1 MKRRT
6 SYTKLLTVTLAVTML
21 MSSNVGMALAAS
33 SSTFSQS
40 EIAQL
45 AKYEQALFGEQH
57 TNLSN
62 ESRLRAIETNLF
74 GKHKSGSIKNRL
86 DGVNKL
92 IGSAKSDPYLM
103 PPMAPLYD
111 RGSAPEA
118 ASSSVSPSYDS
129 QPAPV
134 AQGLLDQAM
143 QLYSQGKTA
152 EAENAFK
159 RVLASDSKSV
169 DAYFN
174 LGVIAEG
181 RGDNQEA
188 LRNYEAAY
196 RLNPNDSEI
205 KSARDGLKDKIAS
218 EQRVAAQQEA
228 DRRMQQAKEAQR
240 DDLKKMVAQ
249 ASADYKSGN
258 LDRAIDTLSKVSR
271 QVPKDAD
278 VHYALAQA
286 LRAKGDSNAARSE
299 ISQALSLDPNNQL
312 YLTARAEMDK
322 QAAQQ
327 IADRNSPPAGEI
339 TPFAGGKDSSR
350 GIDSYASNDS
360 IGSSSGSEYG
370 YGRPSTSM
378 LSNSRLKRAVM
389 GGVAGAAA
397 GALSGMGRGTVKS
410 NAVKGAL
417 VGGVL
422 GFMLGR

>member
-6 SYTKLLTVTLAVTML
+6 SYTKSMLTITLAITTL
-21 MSSNVGMALAAS
+21 LSSNASMAIAAS
-33 SSTFSQS
+33 TPTFSQS
-40 EIAQL
+40 EVAQL
-45 AKYEQALFGEQH
+45 GKYEQSLFGQQH
-57 TNLSN
+57 TSLSN

-74 GKHKSGSIKNRL
+74 GKYKSGSVKSRL
-86 DGVNKL
+86 EGIDKL
-92 IGSAKSDPYLM
+92 IGSAKSDQYLM

-111 RGSAPEA
+111 RGSAPEP
-118 ASSSVSPSYDS
+118 ASGYASPSYDS
-129 QPAPV
+129 EPAPV

-143 QLYSQGKTA
+143 SLYSQGKTA
-152 EAENAFK
+152 EAESAFK

-174 LGVIAEG
+174 LGVIAES

-188 LRNYEAAY
+188 LKNYEAAY
-196 RLNPNDSEI
+196 RLNPSDFEI
-205 KSARDGLKDKIAS
+205 KSARDSLKDKIAND
-218 EQRVAAQQEA
+218 QRIAAKQEA
-228 DRRMQQAKEAQR
+228 DRRAQQAKESQTQ
-240 DDLKKMVAQ
+240 DLKKMVAQ

-258 LDRAIDTLSKVSR
+258 VDKAIDTLTKVSR

-286 LRAKGDSNAARSE
+286 LRAKGDANGARSE
-299 ISQALSLDPNNQL
+299 LSQALSLDPNNQL

-322 QAAQQ
+322 QAQQQ
-327 IADRNSPPAGEI
+327 IADRNAPPAGEI

-350 GIDSYASNDS
+350 GFDSYASNDS
-360 IGSSSGSEYG
+360 YGSSSGYEYQ
-370 YGRPSTSM
+370 RPSTSLM
-378 LSNSRLKRAVM
+378 SNSRLKRAVM

-397 GALSGMGRGTVKS
+397 GALSGIGRGSVKS